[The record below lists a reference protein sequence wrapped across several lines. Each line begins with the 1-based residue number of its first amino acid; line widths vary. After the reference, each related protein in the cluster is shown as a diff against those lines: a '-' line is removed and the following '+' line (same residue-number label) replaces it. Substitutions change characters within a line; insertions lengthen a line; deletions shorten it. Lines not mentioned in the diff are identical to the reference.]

1 MNASALAPQ
10 VLRGENRRLV
20 PQMHLDAGI
29 AAKFR
34 RASYS
39 IGNGS
44 CPTKHDRPR
53 YRLIEKFGNVH
64 SGWQGTECNSIN

>member
-1 MNASALAPQ
+1 MNASALAPR

-34 RASYS
+34 RAQLF
-39 IGNGS
+39 N
-44 CPTKHDRPR
+44 R
-53 YRLIEKFGNVH
+53 
-64 SGWQGTECNSIN
+64 